1 MVRIAL
7 LMMLVGTSAL
17 AQGFQTLDH
26 IDEWLLERKVDV
38 KQKPICRASI
48 PGSGS
53 WFSAR
58 IHLNSNDELVIPNDT
73 NMPNQNSVQRIREAL
88 ERCRKSIL
96 YL

>member
-1 MVRIAL
+1 
-7 LMMLVGTSAL
+7 MMLIGTSAL

-26 IDEWLLERKVDV
+26 IDQWLLERKVDV

-58 IHLNSNDELVIPNDT
+58 IHLNSNDELVIPNGT
-73 NMPNQNSVQRIREAL
+73 NMPKHNSMRRVREAL
-88 ERCRKSIL
+88 ERCRESIL

>member
-38 KQKPICRASI
+38 EQKPICRASI

-58 IHLNSNDELVIPNDT
+58 VHLNSNDELVIPNDT
-73 NMPNQNSVQRIREAL
+73 DKPNQNSMQRVREAL